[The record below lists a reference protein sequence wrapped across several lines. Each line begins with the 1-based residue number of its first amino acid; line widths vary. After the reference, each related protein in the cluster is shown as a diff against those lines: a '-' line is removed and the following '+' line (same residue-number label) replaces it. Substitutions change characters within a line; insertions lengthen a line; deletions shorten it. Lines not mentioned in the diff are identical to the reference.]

1 MNMKNIYKGC
11 ISVLFLLLS
20 ACSSEEKTNAIDYVF
35 SKDNVLKLT
44 DIKWERCK
52 DVELQTSDSV
62 VLAAYYRVQTNGN
75 EFYVFS
81 QGPIYRFD
89 DNGKFLNKFGGI
101 GHAENEYLELTDIY
115 VNSAAKEIEAATPR
129 MLKVYDFEG
138 KYKFSKKLAIDMV
151 SFFHDTDGYW
161 FSTGANKQYSD
172 CEVFKADDN
181 FNVQKEFVNRGFS
194 MPNLAPNF
202 GNCPVKTYKFPLSND
217 VYHIDAENDTVMLA
231 YRLRF
236 PGLDIPEV
244 FNYGKMGEV
253 NFLDYDYVET
263 WSFLESEQYI
273 YVLVAE
279 NVDSKCCVYHWFID
293 KHSNK
298 ELVVRIGDAEKNF
311 DSYLL
316 HPQFLDGNNILYF
329 FGEDLECGKKESLHL
344 IGIDLEKLLCQ

>member
-1 MNMKNIYKGC
+1 M
-11 ISVLFLLLS
+11 VD
-20 ACSSEEKTNAIDYVF
+20 A
-35 SKDNVLKLT
+35 T
-44 DIKWERCK
+44 DIKWKKCK

-62 VLAAYYRVQTNGN
+62 VLASYYRVQTNENGI
-75 EFYVFS
+75 YVFS

-89 DNGKFLNKFGGI
+89 NNGKFVNKFGGI
-101 GHAENEYLELTDIY
+101 GHAENEYLELTDVYI
-115 VNSAAKEIEAATPR
+115 NRITENIEVATPR
-129 MLKVYDFEG
+129 MLKVYDYDG

-161 FSTGANKQYSD
+161 FSTGANKLYSD

-181 FNVQKEFVNRGFS
+181 FKIQKEFVNRGFT

-202 GNCPVKTYKFPLSND
+202 GRCPVKTYKFPLSND
-217 VYHIDAENDTVMLA
+217 VYHIDTENDTVMLA

-236 PGLDIPEV
+236 PGLDIPEA
-244 FNYGKMGEV
+244 FNYGKIGEV
-253 NFLDYDYVET
+253 NFLDYDYAET
-263 WSFLESEQYI
+263 WSFLESERYI

-293 KHSNK
+293 KRSNR

-316 HPQFLDGNNILYF
+316 HPQFLDEDDILYF
-329 FGEDLECGKKESLHL
+329 FGVDLENSKNDSLHL
-344 IGIDLEKLLCQ
+344 IGINIEKMLCQ